1 MQIVQ
6 PNIRESAASWLEA
19 RSDVVKHLILYEY
32 EDAHHCSILQ
42 QLPDYF
48 LDSLEWGARHTGTQ
62 VVGDLCL
69 PRLRALTLT
78 SCGQSTSG
86 TSSALQLEKEFSQ
99 LLHLQYLRIEPIWN
113 RVNLLHG
120 CLPSSLTFLH
130 LGEQA
135 HDAPAEST
143 EEIFWYCWV
152 SYQII
157 GMAEI
162 SCMFVPRC
170 QSVQHLQVI
179 QVLSSLLA
187 IYLQQFPPQHN

>member
-1 MQIVQ
+1 METKTILDLPVEVLQLVLCDFTTTERARFLCVSSSLWKLGRTSGNEFFRSTRMQIVQ

-113 RVNLLHG
+113 RKVRRKSFG
-120 CLPSSLTFLH
+120 TAGFLTK
-130 LGEQA
+130 
-135 HDAPAEST
+135 
-143 EEIFWYCWV
+143 
-152 SYQII
+152 
-157 GMAEI
+157 
-162 SCMFVPRC
+162 
-170 QSVQHLQVI
+170 
-179 QVLSSLLA
+179 
-187 IYLQQFPPQHN
+187 